1 MNNNIPFPQADDLGK
16 IFKLIISFKAYSR
29 ERLKDDLELN
39 SNRQIDYY
47 YNASIW
53 LGFLISKDK
62 LSDLGEEVFSSNRNF
77 QKEIFILRL
86 LKNKLIKQIVF
97 NYDNKEIET
106 ILNQFD
112 EFSSLSRVT
121 KDRRITT
128 IRSWVKWLNKNI

>member
-121 KDRRITT
+121 KIEGLLQLDLG
-128 IRSWVKWLNKNI
+128 LNG

>member
-16 IFKLIISFKAYSR
+16 IFKLIITFKAYSR

-106 ILNQFD
+106 ILKQFD
-112 EFSSLSRVT
+112 EFSSLSRAT